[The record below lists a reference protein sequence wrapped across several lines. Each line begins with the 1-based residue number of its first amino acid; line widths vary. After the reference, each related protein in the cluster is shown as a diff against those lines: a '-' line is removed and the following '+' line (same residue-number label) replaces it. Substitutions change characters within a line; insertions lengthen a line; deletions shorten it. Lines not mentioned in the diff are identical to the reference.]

1 MFEKEIVID
10 AKGHIL
16 GRLAANIAKELL
28 NGQRIVV
35 VRVEQ
40 LVLSGSLFR
49 RKTDYMEFLEKANN
63 KNPRRGGPYHFKAP
77 TRLFWRA
84 IRGML
89 PHKTPRGKAALER
102 LKVFEGTP
110 HPYSQRKR
118 VCAPTALRIIRL
130 RGNRKYC
137 LLKEL
142 STTIGWAHAGTVER
156 LEEKR
161 EKRAREY
168 FAKKQ
173 KLHLAVEAET
183 EKLSEVQKLRK
194 ELAAYGY

>member
-10 AKGHIL
+10 AKGHIM

-28 NGQRIVV
+28 SGQRIVV

-40 LVLSGSLFR
+40 VVMSGSLFR
-49 RKTDYMEFLEKANN
+49 RKTDYMEFLGKANN

-77 TRLFWRA
+77 ARLFWRTV
-84 IRGML
+84 RGML
-89 PHKTPRGKAALER
+89 PHKLERGKAALER
-102 LKVFEGTP
+102 LKVFEGMP

-118 VCAPTALRIIRL
+118 VCVPTALRVVRL
-130 RGNRKYC
+130 GSNRKSC
-137 LLKEL
+137 QLHEL
-142 STTIGWAHAGTVER
+142 STKIGWNQAHVIEK
-156 LEEKR
+156 LEAKR
-161 EKRAREY
+161 EVRAKEY

-173 KLHLAVEAET
+173 KLNNTIQT
-183 EKLSEVQKLRK
+183 EVDKLTEVQKLRK

>member
-16 GRLAANIAKELL
+16 GRLASSVAKELL
-28 NGQRIVV
+28 SGQRVVV
-35 VRVEQ
+35 VRVEK

-49 RKTDYMEFLEKANN
+49 RKTDYMEFLNKANN
-63 KNPRRGGPYHFKAP
+63 KNPRRGSPYHYKAP
-77 TRLFWRA
+77 SRLFWRA
-84 IRGML
+84 LRGML

-102 LKVFEGTP
+102 LKVFEGMP

-118 VCAPTALRIIRL
+118 ACVPTALRIIRL

-142 STTIGWAHAGTVER
+142 STTIGWAHAPVVEK

-168 FAKKQ
+168 FDKRQ
-173 KLHLAVEAET
+173 KLNNAIEIET
-183 EKLSEVQKLRK
+183 DKLSDVQKLRK